1 MQNKLE
7 VTFAGDHIRVVSDGD
22 KDFAR
27 SVKLWNQ
34 VADLS
39 NQHDCFDV
47 LGVANTRSPLE
58 AIEGYNQ
65 GRLLSDLGIDD
76 RYRIAWV
83 ELDNDA
89 RDMAAFIGSVLA
101 NRGLRGQLFD
111 TVEEAES
118 WLLRK
123 DDTAPFRVVK

>member
-7 VTFAGDHIRVVSDGD
+7 VTFMGDHIRVLSDGD

-27 SVKLWNQ
+27 SVELWNQ

-39 NQHDCFDV
+39 KQHDCFDV
-47 LGVANTRSPLE
+47 LGIANTRSPLE

-65 GRLLSDLGIDD
+65 ARLLSELGIDE
-76 RYRIAWV
+76 RFRIAWV
-83 ELDNDA
+83 ELDENA
-89 RDMAAFIGSVLA
+89 RDMAAFIQSVLQ
-101 NRGLRGQLFD
+101 NRGLQGELFD
-111 TVEEAES
+111 NVDDAES

-123 DDTAPFRVVK
+123 DDTAMMRIVK